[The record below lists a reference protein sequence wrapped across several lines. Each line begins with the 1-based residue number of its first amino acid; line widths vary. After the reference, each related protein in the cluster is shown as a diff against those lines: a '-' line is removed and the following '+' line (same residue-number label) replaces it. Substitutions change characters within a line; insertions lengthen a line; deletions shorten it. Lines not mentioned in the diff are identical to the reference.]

1 MSFQFPVLTHSL
13 STTGDTLQTVIANT
27 LQQTFFQNESYGS
40 ALSRTMINSSTN
52 NKRRTYSSSQI
63 YSFND
68 HKRSTKY
75 SSLLAKRVRT
85 YSLSNHATMAITAT
99 TSFSEEQTT
108 EPQETTTM
116 DYENTYFYPEETTR
130 LDDVISLTTITPNL
144 FLKTTKEIDFCSD
157 TTVSHSDS
165 EETSEELTPIIKQYD
180 HTYVINS
187 S

>member
-1 MSFQFPVLTHSL
+1 
-13 STTGDTLQTVIANT
+13 
-27 LQQTFFQNESYGS
+27 
-40 ALSRTMINSSTN
+40 
-52 NKRRTYSSSQI
+52 
-63 YSFND
+63 
-68 HKRSTKY
+68 
-75 SSLLAKRVRT
+75 
-85 YSLSNHATMAITAT
+85 MAITAT

-157 TTVSHSDS
+157 TTVSQSDS
-165 EETSEELTPIIKQYD
+165 EETSEELTPIVKQYD